1 MGQLEKNM
9 EITVQLNDWQ
19 VIAASESTVTLRL
32 NPDILTF
39 TAPVDLP
46 EDESVE
52 LVLSH
57 GGYVGSLLHCSVLQA
72 HPLAARLSGFII
84 ALNDRQ
90 RRVAMDLLSQIG
102 VAA

>member
-1 MGQLEKNM
+1 M

-19 VIAASESTVTLRL
+19 VIAASTDTVTLRL

-39 TAPVDLP
+39 TAPADLP
-46 EDESVE
+46 EGESVE
-52 LVLSH
+52 IILSH
-57 GGYVGSLLHCSVLQA
+57 GGYAGSLLHCSVLQA

-90 RRVAMDLLSQIG
+90 RRVVIDLLDSMG

>member
-1 MGQLEKNM
+1 M
-9 EITVQLNDWQ
+9 EISVQIPEWQ

-32 NPDILTF
+32 RPEILTF
-39 TAPVDLP
+39 TAPADLP
-46 EDESVE
+46 DGETVE
-52 LVLSH
+52 VVLSH
-57 GGYVGSLLHCSVLQA
+57 GGYAGSLLHCSVLNA

-90 RRVAMDLLSQIG
+90 IRVAMDLLDSMG

>member
-1 MGQLEKNM
+1 M

-19 VIAASESTVTLRL
+19 VIAASTDTVTLRL

-39 TAPVDLP
+39 TAPADLP
-46 EDESVE
+46 DGESVE
-52 LVLSH
+52 IILSH
-57 GGYVGSLLHCSVLQA
+57 GGYAGSLLHCSVLQA
-72 HPLAARLSGFII
+72 HPLAERLSGFII

-90 RRVAMDLLSQIG
+90 RRVVIDLLDSMG

>member
-1 MGQLEKNM
+1 M
-9 EITVQLNDWQ
+9 EITVQIPEWQ

-32 NPDILTF
+32 NPDVLLF
-39 TAPVDLP
+39 TAPADLP
-46 EDESVE
+46 DGETVE
-52 LVLSH
+52 VVLNH
-57 GGYVGSLLHCSVLQA
+57 GGYAGSLLHCSVLNA

-90 RRVAMDLLSQIG
+90 RRVAMDLLNQIG

>member
-1 MGQLEKNM
+1 M
-9 EITVQLNDWQ
+9 EISVQIPEWQ

-32 NPDILTF
+32 RPEILTF
-39 TAPVDLP
+39 TAPADLP
-46 EDESVE
+46 DGETVE
-52 LVLSH
+52 VVLSH
-57 GGYVGSLLHCSVLQA
+57 GGYAGSLLHCSVLNA

-90 RRVAMDLLSQIG
+90 IRVAMDLLDRMG

>member
-1 MGQLEKNM
+1 M

-19 VIAASESTVTLRL
+19 VIAASTDTVTLRL
-32 NPDILTF
+32 NPDVLTF
-39 TAPVDLP
+39 TAPADLP
-46 EDESVE
+46 EGESVE

-57 GGYVGSLLHCSVLQA
+57 GGYAGSLLHCSVLQA

-84 ALNDRQ
+84 ALNDTQ
-90 RRVAMDLLSQIG
+90 RHAVVAILNSMG

>member
-1 MGQLEKNM
+1 M

-19 VIAASESTVTLRL
+19 VIAASTETVTLRL
-32 NPDILTF
+32 NPDVLTF
-39 TAPVDLP
+39 TAPADLP
-46 EDESVE
+46 DGESVE

-57 GGYVGSLLHCSVLQA
+57 GGYAGSLLHCSVLQA
-72 HPLAARLSGFII
+72 HPLAERLRGFII

-90 RRVAMDLLSQIG
+90 RRVVVDLLNRLG

>member
-1 MGQLEKNM
+1 M

-19 VIAASESTVTLRL
+19 VIAASTETVTLRL
-32 NPDILTF
+32 NPDVLTF
-39 TAPVDLP
+39 TAPADLP
-46 EDESVE
+46 DGESVE

-57 GGYVGSLLHCSVLQA
+57 GGYAGSLLHCSVLQA
-72 HPLAARLSGFII
+72 HPLAERLRGFII

-90 RRVAMDLLSQIG
+90 RRVVVDLLDRLG

>member
-1 MGQLEKNM
+1 M
-9 EITVQLNDWQ
+9 EISVQIPEWQ

-32 NPDILTF
+32 RPEILTF
-39 TAPVDLP
+39 TAPADLP
-46 EDESVE
+46 DGETVE
-52 LVLSH
+52 VVLSH
-57 GGYVGSLLHCSVLQA
+57 GGYAGSLLHCSVLQA

-90 RRVAMDLLSQIG
+90 RRVVVDLLDRMG

>member
-1 MGQLEKNM
+1 M
-9 EITVQLNDWQ
+9 EITVQIPEWQ
-19 VIAASESTVTLRL
+19 VIAASPDTVTLRL

-39 TAPVDLP
+39 TAPADLP
-46 EDESVE
+46 DGESVE
-52 LVLSH
+52 IILNH

-72 HPLAARLSGFII
+72 HPLAARLVGFII

-90 RRVAMDLLSQIG
+90 RRVVIDLLDSMG

>member
-1 MGQLEKNM
+1 M
-9 EITVQLNDWQ
+9 EITIQIQDWQ

-39 TAPVDLP
+39 TAPADLP
-46 EDESVE
+46 EGESVE
-52 LVLSH
+52 IILSH
-57 GGYVGSLLHCSVLQA
+57 GGYAGSLLHCSVLQV
-72 HPLAARLSGFII
+72 HPLAERLRGFII

-90 RRVAMDLLSQIG
+90 RRVVIDLLNSMG

>member
-1 MGQLEKNM
+1 M
-9 EITVQLNDWQ
+9 EITIQLAYWQ

-32 NPDILTF
+32 DPEVLSF
-39 TAPVDLP
+39 TAPADLP
-46 EDESVE
+46 EGESVE
-52 LVLSH
+52 IILSH
-57 GGYVGSLLHCSVLQA
+57 GGYAGSLLHCSVLQA

-90 RRVAMDLLSQIG
+90 RRVVIDLLDSMG

>member
-1 MGQLEKNM
+1 M
-9 EITVQLNDWQ
+9 EITIQIQDWQ

-39 TAPVDLP
+39 TAPADLP
-46 EDESVE
+46 DGESVE
-52 LVLSH
+52 IILSH

-90 RRVAMDLLSQIG
+90 RRVAMDLLGRVG